1 MKTLLHIVI
10 GAAALAVLG
19 GAQAAAPAGAAD
31 PAQWKLVWADEFD
44 YIMEYWAR
52 RPHEMTATVHWRKDG
67 QHQQDH
73 GRMEVPES
81 LAGFHVYAL
90 EWSAARMDFFCD
102 GKRYHTVPL
111 AKLGDQSDNA
121 FRQPHY
127 ILLNL
132 ALEGRG
138 QKIDD
143 AALPQQFIVDY
154 VRVYEPK

>member
-1 MKTLLHIVI
+1 MNHSLPGPHRLLTVL
-10 GAAALAVLG
+10 AALALCCSVR
-19 GAQAAAPAGAAD
+19 AEAPSKD
-31 PAQWKLVWADEFD
+31 YKLVWADEFD

-102 GKRYHTVPL
+102 GKTT
-111 AKLGDQSDNA
+111 ASCSSSNA
-121 FRQPHY
+121 GCPC
-127 ILLNL
+127 
-132 ALEGRG
+132 
-138 QKIDD
+138 
-143 AALPQQFIVDY
+143 
-154 VRVYEPK
+154 